1 MKTLYRRYRQMI
13 VLSALAALLL
23 ARYAE
28 PYRPLPREASAI
40 YKVCYYAALGALP
53 MCVDAPGDDDAE
65 GEAP

>member
-28 PYRPLPREASAI
+28 PYRPLPHEAPAI
-40 YKVCYYAALGALP
+40 YKVCYHAAPWTPP

-65 GEAP
+65 GGAP